1 MQTIK
6 LKYKIALGLVI
17 FLMAVV
23 VGIGV
28 ANHPDLRQSLAIS
41 EPQEH
46 LVYLPLVSNFV
57 PVQVLQ
63 SHRAYVESGDYG
75 SYLHVVGEV
84 RNATTEPMR
93 QVRVQIVALDKQG
106 QQVCQFSGEIYLESL
121 QPGQESCF
129 HLFAY
134 EPVDWD
140 SYTVTIAGY
149 EPSQDPSVELAVYE
163 PSGAFEAEH
172 GWYHLTG
179 QVENYAG
186 QLWDEIKAVGTLFD
200 EEGGV
205 LACEETYVVYHEEDL
220 HETGVFNLY
229 FEGQDF
235 ASPASYE
242 VQLGGKMLGE

>member
-6 LKYKIALGLVI
+6 LKYKIALGVVI
-17 FLMAVV
+17 FLMTVV
-23 VGIGV
+23 VGVGV
-28 ANHPDLRQSLAIS
+28 ASYPDLRQDLAIS
-41 EPQEH
+41 DPQEH

-57 PVQVLQ
+57 AVQVLPN
-63 SHRAYVESGDYG
+63 HRAYVESGDYG

-93 QVRVQIVALDKQG
+93 HVTVQIVALDKQA
-106 QQVCQFSGEIYLESL
+106 QPVCQFSGVIYLESL

-172 GWYHLTG
+172 DWYHLSG

-186 QLWDEIKAVGTLFD
+186 QLWDEIKAVGTLYD
-200 EEGGV
+200 EEGSV

-220 HETGVFNLY
+220 YETGVFNLF
-229 FEGQDF
+229 FEGQDY

>member
-6 LKYKIALGLVI
+6 LKYKIALGVVI

-23 VGIGV
+23 VGVGV
-28 ANHPDLRQSLAIS
+28 ANHPGLRQSFAS
-41 EPQEH
+41 TSPPEN

-57 PVQVLQ
+57 AVQVLPN
-63 SHRAYVESGDYG
+63 HRAYVESGEYG
-75 SYLHVVGEV
+75 SYLHMVGEV
-84 RNATTEPMR
+84 RNALQEPLR
-93 QVRVQIVALDKQG
+93 QVRVQITVFDDKG
-106 QQVCQFSGEIYLESL
+106 QPVSQFSGVIYLESL

-186 QLWDEIKAVGTLFD
+186 QLWDEIKAVGTLYD